1 MFDPLPTE
9 GVIMDEEREA
19 RIRQRAHE
27 IWEREGRPEGA
38 QEEHWRRACE
48 EIDAE
53 DQSTSGRSAAETGV
67 ANPAQP
73 GATIPGGRT
82 SPSD

>member
-1 MFDPLPTE
+1 
-9 GVIMDEEREA
+9 MDDERER
-19 RIRQRAHE
+19 RIRERAHE

-38 QEEHWRRACE
+38 QEEHWRRASE

-53 DQSTSGRSAAETGV
+53 DQSASGSSPGEGGV

-73 GATIPGGRT
+73 GAAIPGRGT
-82 SPSD
+82 D

>member
-1 MFDPLPTE
+1 
-9 GVIMDEEREA
+9 MDEERET
-19 RIRQRAHE
+19 RIRERAHE

-53 DQSTSGRSAAETGV
+53 DQSGSGRSPGDSGV

-73 GATIPGGRT
+73 GATIPGART
-82 SPSD
+82 GPID

>member
-1 MFDPLPTE
+1 
-9 GVIMDEEREA
+9 MDDARET
-19 RIRQRAHE
+19 RIRERAHE

-38 QEEHWRRACE
+38 QEEHWQRACE

-53 DQSTSGRSAAETGV
+53 DQGRSPAGEGGV

-73 GATIPGGRT
+73 GAAIPGGRT
-82 SPSD
+82 SGTG